1 MDNERN
7 TEAFEPP
14 LPGALRRKP
23 QRKRHSICIVA
34 LLPLLHIR
42 CHSARSK
49 SRNLKKP
56 AEDEELASIG
66 VCLYESQ
73 VVVQQLII
81 TAYGLA
87 HAVAVAVARP
97 PPPGPQGWQ
106 PVKTFVLD
114 GDG

>member
-1 MDNERN
+1 MRNERN

-23 QRKRHSICIVA
+23 QRQEAQHMYSGTASLITHQMPQCTIE
-34 LLPLLHIR
+34 
-42 CHSARSK
+42 
-49 SRNLKKP
+49 LKKP